1 MFKTI
6 SNIMKVHD
14 LRNKILFTLA
24 VLIVHRIGS
33 FIPVPNINVEFLQ
46 SVDRSSGDMFGILN
60 TFSGGALF
68 NFSIF
73 AMGIMPYITA
83 SIIVQLLT
91 MDVIPKFAQWAKE
104 GEEGK
109 KKLTQITRYST
120 IVLGLIQAYGLSI
133 GFNRM
138 QISQFGEG
146 MVHNPGFSTY
156 TIIAIVLTTG
166 TAFLMW
172 LGEQITEKGIGNGI
186 SIIIFAGIVA
196 GIPTASGQ
204 LYSSLFLEDTA
215 GELFLNILKLVIII
229 LIIIAIIAGVIF
241 VQQGVRRI
249 PVQYAK
255 RVVGRKMY
263 GGQSTHIPLK
273 VNAAGVIPVIFA
285 LSLLMFPPTIA
296 GFLPGYKISE
306 WIIKNFEY
314 TAPLGMVL
322 YVMLIIGFTYF
333 YTFVQ
338 INPVQMADQMKKN
351 GGYIP
356 GIRPGK
362 TTSVYLTRIMNRI
375 TLTGSIFLAAVSI
388 LPVLFGKI
396 IPGLPDSVMIGGTS
410 LLIVVGV
417 GLETMKQIE
426 SQLINRHYKGF
437 INK

>member
-1 MFKTI
+1 MFSTI
-6 SNIMKVHD
+6 ANIFKVED
-14 LRNKILFTLA
+14 LRRRIVFTLIL
-24 VLIVHRIGS
+24 LIVYRLGA
-33 FIPVPNINVEFLQ
+33 FIPVPNINTDVLKLQ
-46 SVDRSSGDMFGILN
+46 DQANQSDVFGLLN

-68 NFSIF
+68 QFSIF

-83 SIIVQLLT
+83 SIIVQLLS
-91 MDVIPKFAQWAKE
+91 MDVIPRFAQWAKE
-104 GEEGK
+104 GDVGRK
-109 KKLTQITRYST
+109 KMTQVTRYGT
-120 IVLGLIQAYGLSI
+120 IILGVIQAFGLSI
-133 GFNRM
+133 GFNRLYSGLV
-138 QISQFGEG
+138 ID
-146 MVHNPGFSTY
+146 PGFT
-156 TIIAIVLTTG
+156 TFALIAIVLTAG

-172 LGEQITEKGIGNGI
+172 LGEQITEFGIGNGI

-196 GIPTASGQ
+196 AIPTSIQ
-204 LYSSLFLEDTA
+204 QIYKSLFATEGA
-215 GELFLNILKLVIII
+215 LFLNIVK
-229 LIIIAIIAGVIF
+229 LIIIALVVILIIAGVIF
-241 VQQGVRRI
+241 VQQGVRKI

-263 GGQSTHIPLK
+263 GGQTTHIPLK

-296 GFLPGYKISE
+296 SYWRGNVVAE
-306 WIIKNFEY
+306 WIITNLSLNQ
-314 TAPLGMVL
+314 TAPLAIVL
-322 YVMLIIGFTYF
+322 YVLLIIGFTYF

-362 TTSVYLTRIMNRI
+362 TTSTYLTRVMTRI
-375 TLTGSIFLAAVSI
+375 TLSGALFLSAISI
-388 LPVLFGKI
+388 LPMLFGGLA
-396 IPGLPDSVMIGGTS
+396 GLPSSVQIGGTS

-426 SQLINRHYKGF
+426 SQLIKRHYKGF